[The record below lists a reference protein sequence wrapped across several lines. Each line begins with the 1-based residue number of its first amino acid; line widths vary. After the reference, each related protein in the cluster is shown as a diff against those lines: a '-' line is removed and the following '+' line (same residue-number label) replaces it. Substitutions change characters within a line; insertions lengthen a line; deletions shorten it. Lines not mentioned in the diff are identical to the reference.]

1 MYACD
6 RHVQFACGDQVC
18 HIGDALAED
27 AVVPGGFA
35 GLVVDLFADGQILP
49 ALREVHFVATAH
61 TSLPHQ
67 SPTHLVCAEAHLE
80 TWFGLKAIVSASVP
94 AAT

>member
-1 MYACD
+1 MAKQHLPPDACSLPKLQTSL
-6 RHVQFACGDQVC
+6 QFACNDQVC

-49 ALREVHFVATAH
+49 ALREVQPSQLAVW
-61 TSLPHQ
+61 SQ
-67 SPTHLVCAEAHLE
+67 SSAACIISHPSDVCQGPL
-80 TWFGLKAIVSASVP
+80 
-94 AAT
+94 

>member
-1 MYACD
+1 MYACSL
-6 RHVQFACGDQVC
+6 HMQFARDDQVC

-49 ALREVHFVATAH
+49 ALQEVQPVAVCCVATVH
-61 TSLPHQ
+61 TSVHHQ
-67 SPTHLVCAEAHLE
+67 
-80 TWFGLKAIVSASVP
+80 
-94 AAT
+94 

>member
-1 MYACD
+1 MHFACD
-6 RHVQFACGDQVC
+6 LQVC

-49 ALREVHFVATAH
+49 ALCEVQPVTI
-61 TSLPHQ
+61 
-67 SPTHLVCAEAHLE
+67 C
-80 TWFGLKAIVSASVP
+80 
-94 AAT
+94 